1 MATNPQPPSSPRKN
15 RLDAYVK
22 YSGMGI
28 QMLVI
33 IFAGAYGGIKL
44 DKVLSLKF
52 PVFTITLSLL
62 AVVVAIWFVIKDLI
76 RKK

>member
-1 MATNPQPPSSPRKN
+1 MATNPQSPPSPRKN
-15 RLDAYVK
+15 RLDVYSR

-33 IFAGAYGGIKL
+33 IFAGTYCGIKL
-44 DKVLSLKF
+44 DEFLSLKF
-52 PVFTITLSLL
+52 PAFTIMLSLL
-62 AVVVAIWFVIKDLI
+62 SVAVAIWFVVKDLI